1 MSIPAQKI
9 IKIGMIIL
17 GTLAVG
23 VLFFIIDNEPITIQ
37 SLESKN
43 PTGGPVYNKIKFFP
57 GFDKD
62 IWMMNQSHQSLGAES
77 QQWDRLA
84 IIVDKTG
91 KQKTAKFLQLPP
103 GELKWS
109 EGLLKQ
115 NIDFKIS
122 CYMCHSNG
130 PRAIRPDK
138 VSLGLDLKTQ
148 AKIFFGNLRIKTY
161 GQILENKEQ
170 ATLDQSLKIPFRHR
184 MAIDNE
190 ELNIKSCT
198 KCHSDG
204 GFLKRGFL
212 RRQNMMTIKFM
223 IDNEIMPPKGFSLNS
238 EDKNQ
243 IKNFILGL

>member
-9 IKIGMIIL
+9 IKIGIIIL

-23 VLFFIIDNEPITIQ
+23 VLFFIIDNEPIVIQ

-43 PTGGPVYNKIKFFP
+43 PNGGPVYNKIKFFP

-62 IWMMNQSHQSLGAES
+62 IWMMNQSHQGLGAES

-103 GELKWS
+103 GELNWS
-109 EGLLKQ
+109 EDLLKQ

-122 CYMCHSNG
+122 CFMCHSNG

-148 AKIFFGNLRIKTY
+148 AKIFFWNLRIKTY

-170 ATLDQSLKIPFRHR
+170 ATSDQSLKIPFRHR
-184 MAIDNE
+184 TAIDNE
-190 ELNIKSCT
+190 ALNVKSCT
-198 KCHSDG
+198 KCHSNDG
-204 GFLKRGFL
+204 FFRRGFL
-212 RRQNMMTIKFM
+212 TRQNMMTIKFM
-223 IDNEIMPPKGFSLNS
+223 IENEIMPPKGFSIS
-238 EDKNQ
+238 GEDKNQ

>member
-9 IKIGMIIL
+9 IKIGIIIL

-23 VLFFIIDNEPITIQ
+23 VLFFIMDNEPIVIQ

-43 PTGGPVYNKIKFFP
+43 PNGGPVYNKIKFFP

-62 IWMMNQSHQSLGAES
+62 IWMMNQSHQGLGAES

-91 KQKTAKFLQLPP
+91 KQKSAKFLQLPP

-109 EGLLKQ
+109 EDLLKQ
-115 NIDFKIS
+115 NINFKIS
-122 CYMCHSNG
+122 CFMCHSNG
-130 PRAIRPDK
+130 PRAIR
-138 VSLGLDLKTQ
+138 TQ
-148 AKIFFGNLRIKTY
+148 TKIFFWNLRIKTY
-161 GQILENKEQ
+161 GRILEDKEQ

-184 MAIDNE
+184 TAIDNE
-190 ELNIKSCT
+190 ELNVKSCT
-198 KCHSDG
+198 KCHSEG
-204 GFLKRGFL
+204 GLFRRGFL
-212 RRQNMMTIKFM
+212 TRQNMMTIKFM
-223 IDNEIMPPKGFSLNS
+223 IENEIMPPKGFSLS
-238 EDKNQ
+238 GEDKNQ